1 MCYMTYERFR
11 WLGGDADVLASGGY
25 GCRNPRSFFLLSTNK
40 SLARTFLG
48 RPTWTLL
55 ANASAPF
62 MQHSN
67 GNGIPRDGRT
77 NLRRSLAE
85 LLPVADALGAGDLRE
100 AAEACLV
107 LLDAPF
113 RVEQKTLAPLLKLTH
128 ERAAA
133 VFRQGAR
140 DARGPMRAR
149 LEACRVRAEAQVE
162 QMNRLLPTL
171 FS

>member
-1 MCYMTYERFR
+1 MSSRAEITHVVVSARFF
-11 WLGGDADVLASGGY
+11 
-25 GCRNPRSFFLLSTNK
+25 SFPTNK

-55 ANASAPF
+55 ANPSAPL
-62 MQHSN
+62 MQQSN
-67 GNGIPRDGRT
+67 AIPRDGRT
-77 NLRRSLAE
+77 NLRRSLVE

-107 LLDAPF
+107 LLDSPF
-113 RVEQKTLAPLLKLTH
+113 RVEQKTIAPLLKLTH

>member
-1 MCYMTYERFR
+1 MSSRAEITHVVVSARFF
-11 WLGGDADVLASGGY
+11 S
-25 GCRNPRSFFLLSTNK
+25 LLTNK

-55 ANASAPF
+55 ANPSALL
-62 MQHSN
+62 MQQTN
-67 GNGIPRDGRT
+67 AIPMDGRT

-85 LLPVADALGAGDLRE
+85 LLPVADALGAVDLRE

-113 RVEQKTLAPLLKLTH
+113 RVEQKNIAPLLKLTH

-162 QMNRLLPTL
+162 QMNRLLPTM

>member
-1 MCYMTYERFR
+1 MSSRAEITHAVVSARFF
-11 WLGGDADVLASGGY
+11 S
-25 GCRNPRSFFLLSTNK
+25 LLTNK

-55 ANASAPF
+55 ANPSAPL
-62 MQHSN
+62 MQQQSN
-67 GNGIPRDGRT
+67 SIPRDGRT

-113 RVEQKTLAPLLKLTH
+113 RVEQKTIAPLLKLTH

>member
-1 MCYMTYERFR
+1 MLYKLRAISVARGGRRCARER
-11 WLGGDADVLASGGY
+11 WLRKAVAAA
-25 GCRNPRSFFLLSTNK
+25 RFFSFLTNK
-40 SLARTFLG
+40 SVARTFLG

-55 ANASAPF
+55 ANALALL
-62 MQHSN
+62 MQQSSN
-67 GNGIPRDGRT
+67 AIPRDGRT
-77 NLRRSLAE
+77 NLRHSLAE
-85 LLPVADALGAGDLRE
+85 LLPVADALGARDLRE

-107 LLDAPF
+107 LLDSPF

-133 VFRQGAR
+133 VFRRGAK

-162 QMNRLLPTL
+162 EMKRLLPTQ